1 MNWSRDELS
10 EPVPLSSATSEDKQV
25 LAQSR
30 RPLNHGC
37 VRNSL
42 ARKHLGAFDYSHC
55 KSVVPTAIVNG
66 TGDRPAVASG
76 PALRKPSRHGGA
88 RRLARSP
95 KRRPKIKTAHA
106 TNASRNRDERTE
118 GGEGGRNRAKG
129 KRSQAP
135 LPHSNIARLPDHHLQ
150 PDDRD
155 GTGLSRGVRNR
166 ACAPVSRRH
175 TMKIAS
181 MLHAQ
186 ACRGY
191 FSPHPPVKQL
201 EIK

>member
-1 MNWSRDELS
+1 M
-10 EPVPLSSATSEDKQV
+10 PLSSATSEDKQV

-30 RPLNHGC
+30 RPLNHGHGS
-37 VRNSL
+37 VRNSF

-66 TGDRPAVASG
+66 TGARTAVASG

-118 GGEGGRNRAKG
+118 GGEETGRKEKEAKP
-129 KRSQAP
+129 RFPIPATHVFRIIICS
-135 LPHSNIARLPDHHLQ
+135 LMIATARGSHGVPA
-150 PDDRD
+150 
-155 GTGLSRGVRNR
+155 TGPAR
-166 ACAPVSRRH
+166 
-175 TMKIAS
+175 
-181 MLHAQ
+181 Q
-186 ACRGY
+186 
-191 FSPHPPVKQL
+191 
-201 EIK
+201 